1 MANPRSYKLE
11 TATARLRLPPRK
23 KPYWLVVSPNIAVG
37 YRRNQGAGTWSVRR
51 TGDGTEWVK
60 KLGLADD
67 FEKADGKI
75 VLTYWEAIDV
85 ARKLARRQPG
95 DVSEDDSRPVTV
107 GEALTAYET
116 DLTARGG
123 DPYNARRARA
133 HVPAAL
139 AAKPVS
145 LLSASELIRWR
156 DSLIGKGLARDTV
169 NRVRTCV
176 RAALSLAAKRDR
188 RIVNMRVW
196 QDDLDALPNATEARN
211 VVLADAVV
219 GKLIAAAT
227 ARDRQLGLLVQ
238 VLAETGGRPS
248 QVVRLIVGDLD
259 AEAARLLMPRS
270 GKGHAHKRVAKMV
283 ERVPVPITPELAI
296 QLKQEVKGRPAHAPL
311 LTRSDGTPWG
321 FRRNDQYR
329 DDVRAAV
336 TAIGHDPNTT
346 TLYCLRHSAISRM
359 LLRGVPVTV
368 CADLADTSEG
378 VIRRHYAKL
387 IAHHADEIARKGLLQ
402 IEAPAEVIP
411 LHAKAGRRTI

>member
-1 MANPRSYKLE
+1 MAKPRSPKLE
-11 TATARLRLPPRK
+11 TATRRRKLAIRK
-23 KPYWLVVSPNIAVG
+23 KPYWITISPGISLG

-51 TGDGTEWVK
+51 TGDDAEWIK
-60 KLGLADD
+60 RLGLADD
-67 FEKADGKI
+67 LEKADGKT
-75 VLTYWEAIDV
+75 VLRYWEAIDV

-95 DVSEDDSRPVTV
+95 DTSEDDSRPVTV
-107 GEALTAYET
+107 GEALTAYEA

-123 DPYNARRARA
+123 DPYNAKRARV
-133 HVPAAL
+133 HVPATL

-156 DSLIGKGLARDTV
+156 DSLIAKGLARDTV

-219 GKLIAAAT
+219 GKLVTAAT
-227 ARDRQLGLLVQ
+227 ARDRQLGLLMQ
-238 VLAETGGRPS
+238 ALAETGGRPS
-248 QVVRLIVGDLD
+248 QVVRLTVGDLD
-259 AEAARLLMPRS
+259 VKAARLLMPRS

-283 ERVPVPITPELAI
+283 ERVPVPITPELAA
-296 QLKQEVKGRPAHAPL
+296 QLKQEAKGRPPHAPL

-321 FRRNDQYR
+321 FRRNDHYR
-329 DDVRAAV
+329 DDVRAVV
-336 TAIGHDPNTT
+336 TAVGLDPSMVTM
-346 TLYCLRHSAISRM
+346 YALRHSAISRM

-368 CADLADTSEG
+368 CADLTDTSEG
-378 VIRRHYAKL
+378 VIRRHYGKL
-387 IAHHADEIARKGLLQ
+387 ISHHADEIARKGLPQ

-411 LHAKAGRRTI
+411 LHAGAGRRTI